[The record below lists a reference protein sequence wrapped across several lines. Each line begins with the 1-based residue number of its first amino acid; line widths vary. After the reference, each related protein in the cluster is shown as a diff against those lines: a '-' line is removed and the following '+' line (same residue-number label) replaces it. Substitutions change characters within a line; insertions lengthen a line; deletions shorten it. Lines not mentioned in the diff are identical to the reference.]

1 MGKFYDAPLKSQNL
15 PELTKITK
23 VLGMGNCPSH
33 SLSTIFTI
41 YFVKIQD
48 GCMLEHLKNI
58 GLILDDLPVSIRDL
72 VFFCCLNIL
81 PCPKRNSRS
90 PYFSMSQHV
99 CLCFF

>member
-72 VFFCCLNIL
+72 VFFFCCLNIL
-81 PCPKRNSRS
+81 PCHAPKETAGAHIF
-90 PYFSMSQHV
+90 P
-99 CLCFF
+99 